1 MKQYKLFAP
10 LALLIILAVA
20 LSGCGAG
27 QQVTAAD
34 VISKMR
40 ETMKTT
46 QTVQGMDD
54 MSVTINKD
62 GIKTL
67 MQGFMGKGAT
77 DQAQGKGDWITKLP
91 DSASAT
97 IKSWQQSPDK
107 ARIEITSSSI
117 PGAKGMTLV
126 YDGLKVYA
134 YDPSHNTVYSG
145 TPEKLMDKVPADI
158 KALIQGVD
166 MQKQLDT
173 FIDAADVKL
182 LGTEKIAGLDAYK
195 LEIAPKP
202 DAATRLGLPQ
212 MIQMQAGVLIKDA
225 RATLWVDKDR
235 WIPLKLT
242 VQHPNIG
249 TFTSAATKLDLNKPI
264 DSSTFVLQVP
274 AGAKTVDLDAL
285 AQQYGPQSTT
295 LPAARTQAAAEGWKL
310 LEPSYVPTGATLIE
324 VLNMPSNTSNTGAVS
339 TSGSTFTFNYSS
351 PTSSFSIIESKHE
364 YQKGLGDEYS
374 GRANSPLK
382 EVDVRGV
389 KARAFSPDGTDWT
402 AMYWQEQ
409 NNGIWVAIH
418 GKFSLAE
425 ATKIAQGLK

>member
-1 MKQYKLFAP
+1 M
-10 LALLIILAVA
+10 ALLIVFAVA

-34 VISKMR
+34 VMSKMR

-46 QTVQGMDD
+46 QTIQGMDD
-54 MSVTINKD
+54 LSVTINKE

-67 MQGFMGKGAT
+67 IEGFMGKGAAG
-77 DQAQGKGDWITKLP
+77 QMQGKGDWITKLP

-107 ARIEITSSSI
+107 ARIEITSSTI

-126 YDGLKVYA
+126 YDGVKVYA
-134 YDPSHNTVYSG
+134 YDPSHNTVYTG
-145 TPEKLMDKVPADI
+145 TPEKLIDKVPADI
-158 KALIQGVD
+158 KALLQGVD

-173 FIDAADVKL
+173 LIGAADVTL
-182 LGTEKIAGLDAYK
+182 AGTEKIAGLDAYK

-249 TFTSAATKLDLNKPI
+249 AFTSASTKLDLNKPI

-274 AGAKTVDLDAL
+274 AGAKTVDLDAVE
-285 AQQYGPQSTT
+285 QKYGPQSTT

-324 VLNMPSNTSNTGAVS
+324 VLNMPANKSNTGAVS
-339 TSGSTFTFNYSS
+339 TSGSIFTLNYTS
-351 PTSSFSIIESKHE
+351 PTASFSIIESKNQYE
-364 YQKGLGDEYS
+364 KGLGDEYS
-374 GRANSPLK
+374 GRAKSPLK

-389 KARAFSPDGTDWT
+389 KAHAFSPDGADWT
-402 AMYWQEQ
+402 AMYWQEAG
-409 NNGIWVAIH
+409 NGIWVAIH

-425 ATKIAQGLK
+425 ATKVAEGLK